1 MSISQVTGSPSSG
14 ALGLLN
20 LEAATKNAR
29 LKAAAAAGTSTTTGT
44 GATSGT
50 TSGASTSSA
59 SSTSSIDSTFLSLLT
74 DELQNQDPTAP
85 MDSTQMVGQM
95 ISLNQL
101 DQLISINAAVGG
113 TATTITGVT
122 SPTATGGTTPTPDA
136 KTAAAHAAP
145 AQPSSAETVAAKA
158 ALLNSLIP
166 GGADTVINPL
176 TAGSKNSNAAQP
188 LDLSNF
194 NLKSGVR

>member
-1 MSISQVTGSPSSG
+1 MSISQVSGSPSSE

-20 LEAATKNAR
+20 LQGATKHAR
-29 LKAAAAAGTSTTTGT
+29 LKPAAATAQATPATPTT
-44 GATSGT
+44 
-50 TSGASTSSA
+50 STSSTA
-59 SSTSSIDSTFLSLLT
+59 SLDSTFLGLLT

-101 DQLISINAAVGG
+101 DQLISINSAVGG
-113 TATTITGVT
+113 SASTITSGAKKAQAT
-122 SPTATGGTTPTPDA
+122 SEAASRAT
-136 KTAAAHAAP
+136 
-145 AQPSSAETVAAKA
+145 AQPSSAATVAAKA

-166 GGADTVINPL
+166 GGENGATNPL
-176 TAGSKNSNAAQP
+176 ATGTLPNTTFLGSAAQP

-194 NLKSGVR
+194 KLKSGVR